1 MDNKNLS
8 CPVDFVQ
15 VNENKTRIT
24 AVLIAL
30 LSVAYLFTG
39 LWAIPLF
46 LLIDFFI
53 RVFNNGKYSP
63 LHIISDYAVAKFSIP
78 NKPTDRAPKRFAALI
93 GFVISDLIFL
103 FQLLQLEQLSF
114 YLAILLL
121 VFSCLEGFLGFCAGC
136 YVYAFLKRFSRS
148 NKLNEVVIL

>member
-1 MDNKNLS
+1 MDNKNIS

-24 AVLIAL
+24 ALLIAL
-30 LSVAYLFTG
+30 LATAYLFTG

-53 RVFNNGKYSP
+53 RVFYNVKYSP
-63 LHIISDYAVAKFSIP
+63 LHIISDYAVARFSIP
-78 NKPTDRAPKRFAALI
+78 NKPTDSAPKRFAALM

-121 VFSCLEGFLGFCAGC
+121 VFSCLENFFGFCAGC
-136 YVYAFLKRFSRS
+136 HVHTFLKKFSRP
-148 NKLNEVVIL
+148 NKLNEVVVL